1 MPHYMLQFSYTPAAW
16 AALARNPVNRFEA
29 VRTLL
34 AQFGGR
40 LVAAYYCFGEYDGVI
55 LAELPDNVSSAAVA
69 LAANAAGHNKAVK
82 TTVLLTAEEAMDAMR
97 RSAGAGYQPPLP
109 APPAP
114 EEFEDAQD
122 REAVARAD
130 DEGMAVVPP
139 PVVPPPDTG
148 GPPG

>member
-1 MPHYMLQFSYTPAAW
+1 MPHYMLQFSYTAEAW
-16 AALARNPVNRFEA
+16 AALAQHPVNRFEA
-29 VRTLL
+29 VQALL

-82 TTVLLTAEEAMDAMR
+82 TTVLLTVEEAMDAMR
-97 RSAGAGYQPPLP
+97 GAAGAGYQPPLP
-109 APPAP
+109 SPPAS
-114 EEFEDAQD
+114 EEFEDSLD

-130 DEGMAVVPP
+130 DEGMAVVPLP
-139 PVVPPPDTG
+139 STG
-148 GPPG
+148 GPET

>member
-1 MPHYMLQFSYTPAAW
+1 MPHYMLQFSYTAEAW
-16 AALARNPVNRFEA
+16 AALAQHPVNRFEA

-34 AQFGGR
+34 EQFGGR

-82 TTVLLTAEEAMDAMR
+82 TTVLLTAEEAMEAMR
-97 RSAGAGYQPPLP
+97 RSAGAGFQPPLQ
-109 APPAP
+109 APPVP
-114 EEFEDAQD
+114 EDFADALD

-139 PVVPPPDTG
+139 PPARAP
-148 GPPG
+148 